1 MARTISLW
9 FLAVASPLLLV
20 LFTVPVPG
28 AEELFA
34 VLVMVY
40 PVALIVLA
48 VARNGRVGVLAI
60 PLGVLLVFLVACAVA
75 MLALRGQVLTA
86 PWLGGLPLGAAVQL
100 YGVWLAPLLLVALA
114 YALTFDRFEL
124 RQEDLDRLLHRDR
137 KPGNDR

>member
-1 MARTISLW
+1 MARTAALA

-20 LFTVPVPG
+20 LFAVPVPG

-48 VARNGRVGVLAI
+48 VARNGRVGVLAV
-60 PLGVLLVFLVACAVA
+60 PLGILLVFLVACAVA

-137 KPGNDR
+137 KPRDER